1 MIETV
6 LNAIIPGDSKLKM
19 PPASQLDFNNYKIK
33 HGIEKIEIDF
43 LLELTKISN
52 DEFFKNFIDLDDSQ
66 KIKALNLCKLKKVRI
81 FSAFLKNIFRFYY
94 SDKRVLS
101 LINVGS
107 SPPFPDGNKIDD
119 DDDDWVL
126 LIPVYERGPIFREL
140 DDE

>member
-6 LNAIIPGDSKLKM
+6 LNAFIPGDSKLKM
-19 PPASQLDFNNYKIK
+19 PSASELDFNSYKIK

-43 LLELTKISN
+43 LLELTKISS
-52 DEFFKNFIDLDDSQ
+52 DEFSKKFIDLNEDQ
-66 KIKALNLCKLKKVRI
+66 KIKALNLCKLRKVRI

-119 DDDDWVL
+119 VDWTM
-126 LIPVYERGPIFREL
+126 LIPVYERGLIYREL

>member
-6 LNAIIPGDSKLKM
+6 LNAFIPGDSKLKM
-19 PPASQLDFNNYKIK
+19 PSASELDFNSYKIK

-43 LLELTKISN
+43 LLELTKISS
-52 DEFFKNFIDLDDSQ
+52 DEFSKKFIDLNEDQ
-66 KIKALNLCKLKKVRI
+66 KIKALNLCKLKQVRI

-107 SPPFPDGNKIDD
+107 SPPFPDGNKIE
-119 DDDDWVL
+119 DDDWTM
-126 LIPVYERGPIFREL
+126 LIPVYDRGPIYREFN
-140 DDE
+140 DE